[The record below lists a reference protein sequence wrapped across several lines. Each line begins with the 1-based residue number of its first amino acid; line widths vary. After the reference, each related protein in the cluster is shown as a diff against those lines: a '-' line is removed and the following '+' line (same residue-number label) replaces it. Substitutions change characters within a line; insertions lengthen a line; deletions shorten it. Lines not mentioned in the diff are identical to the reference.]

1 MMRLLPR
8 ASPFF
13 IPCCVQSLNQLR
25 RLLTRTFL
33 SSSEKQSE
41 NYPAGHH
48 EKDE

>member
-1 MMRLLPR
+1 MMRIFPR

-13 IPCCVQSLNQLR
+13 IPCWVQSLNQFR
-25 RLLTRTFL
+25 GLLTRTFL
-33 SSSEKQSE
+33 SSSEKKGE